1 MKNLENSDNLVVL
14 TRLKGLEPPDRGP
27 IKGDVPAVVLD
38 VETTGLNSDKNEII
52 QIAVRPFFV
61 NPETG
66 EISGIKKCIEFL
78 QQPSFPLPEEIR
90 DITGFSDEDLAGHE
104 IDWKKVSK
112 ILNSC
117 QFIIAHNASFDREW
131 IDKNLKRNGYQPPP
145 DAIWCCSLSQVN
157 WNNVCRPSKALEVL
171 CAWHGFFYDSHNA
184 IADIDATLHLLRSAG
199 RMQELL
205 SAAVESDYHV
215 FAVGS
220 QRDENPLLK
229 ARRYRWNPDLVCWW
243 KSTPSQNAA
252 ENECEWLQQN
262 LKKVEPQFFE
272 VEPQLRFS

>member
-1 MKNLENSDNLVVL
+1 MKHLENSDNLVVL
-14 TRLKGLEPPDRGP
+14 TRLQGLMPPDREP

-78 QQPSFPLPEEIR
+78 QQPKHPLPNEIR

-117 QFIIAHNASFDREW
+117 
-131 IDKNLKRNGYQPPP
+131 
-145 DAIWCCSLSQVN
+145 
-157 WNNVCRPSKALEVL
+157 
-171 CAWHGFFYDSHNA
+171 
-184 IADIDATLHLLRSAG
+184 
-199 RMQELL
+199 
-205 SAAVESDYHV
+205 HV
-215 FAVGS
+215 FL
-220 QRDENPLLK
+220 NK
-229 ARRYRWNPDLVCWW
+229 N
-243 KSTPSQNAA
+243 
-252 ENECEWLQQN
+252 
-262 LKKVEPQFFE
+262 
-272 VEPQLRFS
+272 